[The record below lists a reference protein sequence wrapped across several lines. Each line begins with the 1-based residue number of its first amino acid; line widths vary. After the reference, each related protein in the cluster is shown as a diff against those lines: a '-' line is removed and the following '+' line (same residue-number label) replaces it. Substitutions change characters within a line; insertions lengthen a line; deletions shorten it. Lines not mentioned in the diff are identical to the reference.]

1 MQVFTL
7 IGETMKTLQIGVIN
21 IRKLSCLL
29 FVFFVWCLPSMAI
42 ADAACKIIYGKDWAF
57 AITVP
62 EKWESVCHAEKEIG
76 VSFGAWLQGENWQD
90 AHTRFYIAAGAGH
103 TADLSLADFADD
115 SLKRFRM
122 HSPNVTVTAYDHPNL
137 RVQKENIIIKKF
149 NNDKF
154 KNHEIVAYV
163 KAPSTYHIFVFSS
176 KSKEGFDK
184 HSASF
189 VDFLSSYTP
198 IAITVQGNI
207 SGNHDIGSI
216 LNGLSADPA
225 NKESLLDALKYKPVE
240 SK

>member
-1 MQVFTL
+1 
-7 IGETMKTLQIGVIN
+7 MKTLHIRVEN
-21 IRKLSCLL
+21 IRRLICLL
-29 FVFFVWCLPSMAI
+29 IMCFVWCLPSMAT
-42 ADAACKIIYGKDWAF
+42 ADAGCKIIYGKDWAF

-76 VSFGAWLQGENWQD
+76 VSFGAWQPGENWQN
-90 AHTRFYIAAGAGH
+90 AHTRFYIAAGH
-103 TADLSLADFADD
+103 KADLNLVEFADD

-122 HSPNVTVTAYDHPNL
+122 HSPDVIVTAYDHPNL

-149 NNDKF
+149 NNDMY

-163 KAPSTYHIFVFSS
+163 KATNTYHIFVYSS

-184 HSASF
+184 YSASF

-198 IAITVQGNI
+198 ISITVQGNT
-207 SGNHDIGSI
+207 SGNNDIGSI

-225 NKESLLDALKYKPVE
+225 NKEKLLDALKYKPTE
-240 SK
+240 GK